1 MLSRVTPSMIGK
13 ATFRNSIGRAAVC
26 ARRGF
31 VQPSGA
37 DRAHVVEDMHF
48 KLEVPNRENSVTQ
61 KARPIY
67 LDMQVWP
74 CN

>member
-1 MLSRVTPSMIGK
+1 MLSRVTPSVIGK
-13 ATFRNSIGRAAVC
+13 AALRNSVRRAAVC

-31 VQPSGA
+31 VQPSSA

-61 KARPIY
+61 KTRPIY
-67 LDMQVWP
+67 LDMQV
-74 CN
+74 